1 MAETNDAIVPILRN
15 IQTNISRLESKVD
28 NHGETVLEVSE
39 KLDGMQNLMHF
50 HLGLTTEH
58 KHLIETTDARI
69 KALEKRVEQLESSK
83 G

>member
-1 MAETNDAIVPILRN
+1 MAETNDAVVPILRS
-15 IQTNISRLESKVD
+15 IQTNITRIEAKVD
-28 NHGETVLEVSE
+28 NQGETILEVSE
-39 KLDGMQNLMHF
+39 KLDGVQNLMHF

>member
-1 MAETNDAIVPILRN
+1 MAETNDAIVPILRS
-15 IQTNISRLESKVD
+15 IQTNIMRIEAKVD
-28 NHGETVLEVSE
+28 NQGETILEVSQ

-58 KHLIETTDARI
+58 KHLIETTDAKI